1 MRLKLCVS
9 DSKMYSLHACNSRSQ
24 NLSQH
29 SHLHDKINS
38 SVTLTVDSAQAT
50 VGDSPTRG
58 IRLLSKRNKVNL
70 NILH

>member
-29 SHLHDKINS
+29 SPLNDKINS
-38 SVTLTVDSAQAT
+38 SVTLTVDAPKRRSGIPRRAASA
-50 VGDSPTRG
+50 S
-58 IRLLSKRNKVNL
+58 LSKRNKVNL